1 MTKTKRIILISIC
14 SLLIVATMVAMIFA
28 AINYYGGKNKA
39 HAEYTDIENDAI
51 INFNQL
57 FKITNTGSQTYGGIT
72 IAKQEY
78 QATLSGTANTTDWLS
93 LAVSLTPNHK
103 YYYNNNFDFTSNHI
117 RLRIEGSAIQFYDDK
132 DFIFDFA
139 ANTTYFGF
147 NFYNGQT
154 YNLLIKPYII
164 DLTQMFG
171 AGNEPNLQQAR
182 EYFVSDYYNYNT
194 GTAVSNN
201 AVDSYNQGVKS
212 VYDSLYYTMDTEL
225 IVRNAQP
232 YYWSQDNSMISTVER
247 VDPDGQP
254 YTTSLVFEH
263 GVFIPF
269 STALPIN
276 SSVEIN
282 MKFAYKQ
289 LDTNINCDVYFIDN
303 LGNVQFLA
311 HWGELFEWPDDIQG
325 TDYSQLPTKS
335 FTYSTNANAVGLII
349 IEPQPTSLNKFIFM
363 YFDLKFRTGDISV
376 LLDSSKSEIE
386 KLVKKEYDNY
396 YSQGGAGY
404 QTIWSNGFNAGAL
417 SNGDAALSTMDY
429 VGAAFSGIGDILQIE
444 LLPGIPFSL
453 FVLLPLMVSLIFF
466 VVKLTK
472 GGS

>member
-1 MTKTKRIILISIC
+1 MTKTKRIILICIC
-14 SLLIVATMVAMIFA
+14 SLLIVATMVAMVFA

-39 HAEYTDIENDAI
+39 HAEFTDLAGTNTLV
-51 INFNQL
+51 NFNQL
-57 FKITNTGSQTYGGIT
+57 YNITGYSVTNSANVSAINSNSFKINSTLTDGA
-72 IAKQEY
+72 IA
-78 QATLSGTANTTDWLS
+78 LLTASNLQ
-93 LAVSLTPNHK
+93 NGHR
-103 YYYNNNFDFTSNHI
+103 YYIFGNNNQAFRFVDSNGNAFGESI
-117 RLRIEGSAIQFYDDK
+117 DYIYSPSNNRTLYYLNYNSVYGSYNIGDVVV
-132 DFIFDFA
+132 
-139 ANTTYFGF
+139 F
-147 NFYNGQT
+147 N
-154 YNLLIKPYII
+154 II

-171 AGNEPNLQQAR
+171 DNEPNLQEAK
-182 EYFVSDYYNYNT
+182 EYFTAEYYNYNT

-201 AVDSYNQGVKS
+201 SVESYNQGVKS
-212 VYDSLYYTMDTEL
+212 VYDSLYYTMNTEL

-232 YYWSQDNSMISTVER
+232 YYWNIDNSMTSTVER
-247 VDPDGQP
+247 VDPNGQP
-254 YTTSLVFEH
+254 YTSQLVFEH

-276 SSVEIN
+276 SSVQIN

-289 LDTNINCDVYFIDN
+289 LETNLNCDVYFIDN

-311 HWGELFEWPDDIQG
+311 HWGELFTWPEDIQG

-335 FTYSTNANAVGLII
+335 FTYTTNANAVGLII
-349 IEPQPTSLNKFIFM
+349 IEPQPTSLNKFVFM
-363 YFDLKFRTGDISV
+363 YLDLQFRTGDISV

-386 KLVKKEYDNY
+386 RLVKMQYENY
-396 YSQGGAGY
+396 YAQGGAGY
-404 QTIWSNGFNAGAL
+404 QTIWDKGFNAGSV
-417 SNGDAALSTMDY
+417 SNGDTTLSTMQY
-429 VGAAFSGIGDILQIE
+429 VGAAFQGIGEILQIE